1 MSIILRTEHLNKVI
15 DGKIIVENVNINV
28 EQGTIYG
35 FVGPNGAG
43 KTTVMK
49 MMTNLWK
56 PTAGKIEL
64 FGEELTVSSFDIL
77 KRMGSIIEF
86 PYFYDHLSGKDNL
99 KLHSE
104 YMGVPGNV
112 DEALDMLRLSDAGDK
127 PVKNYSL
134 GMKQRLGIA
143 RAILCKPELLILD
156 EPTNGLDP
164 IGIKQLRDLLKD
176 LSRCQQMTIFISS
189 HLLTEVESIVDKIG
203 IMNGGRLITEKSI
216 SDLGE
221 NLETYFLKVTEE
233 SERSCLN

>member
-104 YMGVPGNV
+104 
-112 DEALDMLRLSDAGDK
+112 
-127 PVKNYSL
+127 
-134 GMKQRLGIA
+134 
-143 RAILCKPELLILD
+143 
-156 EPTNGLDP
+156 
-164 IGIKQLRDLLKD
+164 
-176 LSRCQQMTIFISS
+176 
-189 HLLTEVESIVDKIG
+189 
-203 IMNGGRLITEKSI
+203 
-216 SDLGE
+216 
-221 NLETYFLKVTEE
+221 
-233 SERSCLN
+233 